1 MCVGVERERARERE
15 RCTYRLLYL
24 YIYRCTHTLTYIH
37 THTCA
42 RAHTHR
48 WEAMILQD
56 AAALQRAADAMG
68 VGQYAKLFP
77 LIFTM
82 RAIDSRVKL
91 VRVTQTLNPKP

>member
-1 MCVGVERERARERE
+1 MGVCVKRARAREMYIST
-15 RCTYRLLYL
+15 CIDVHTSCLCVHLY
-24 YIYRCTHTLTYIH
+24 THTNTH
-37 THTCA
+37 THT
-42 RAHTHR
+42 HTHR

-82 RAIDSRVKL
+82 RAIDSRVKV
-91 VRVTQTLNPKP
+91 VRVRRGSSFFYY

>member
-1 MCVGVERERARERE
+1 
-15 RCTYRLLYL
+15 
-24 YIYRCTHTLTYIH
+24 
-37 THTCA
+37 
-42 RAHTHR
+42 
-48 WEAMILQD
+48 MILQD

-91 VRVTQTLNPKP
+91 VRVT

>member
-1 MCVGVERERARERE
+1 
-15 RCTYRLLYL
+15 
-24 YIYRCTHTLTYIH
+24 
-37 THTCA
+37 
-42 RAHTHR
+42 
-48 WEAMILQD
+48 MILQD

>member
-1 MCVGVERERARERE
+1 MCVGVERERERARE
-15 RCTYRLLYL
+15 RCTYRLLYM
-24 YIYRCTHTLTYIH
+24 YRCTHTHSHTHLH
-37 THTCA
+37 THTHT
-42 RAHTHR
+42 RTHTHR

-91 VRVTQTLNPKP
+91 VRVT